1 VRIPPDFAA
10 AGVVQLEFGQG
21 EIGDY
26 RAIGAD
32 AAGNAYG
39 IFTRGANTANAE
51 FRLQKARYP

>member
-1 VRIPPDFAA
+1 
-10 AGVVQLEFGQG
+10 VVQLEFGQG